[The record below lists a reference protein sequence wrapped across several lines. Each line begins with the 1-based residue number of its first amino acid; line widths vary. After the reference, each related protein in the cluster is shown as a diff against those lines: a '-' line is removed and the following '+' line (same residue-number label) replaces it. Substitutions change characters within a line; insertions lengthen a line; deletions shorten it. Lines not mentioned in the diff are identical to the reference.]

1 MRVTRLSMRLGL
13 TVSATCTILVFVMSM
28 LAYSS
33 LSRQLDIQARDA
45 LEQKLLQIDH
55 SIMEGANSI
64 ADVVFNP
71 HGLRDQIVGHDNYTL
86 NILEPGNQRKV
97 LLSLGSNEGRA
108 LPGSVLEKS
117 DGDFL
122 KLTSAQGFE
131 VLAALRKM
139 RLASG
144 ESVLVVLSLDRR
156 HDTMLLSSYVKSTLA
171 AVPLILL
178 LVGGAAWWVVHRELK
193 PLRKFRKVA
202 AKISAS
208 DLSHRMS
215 VQGLPDE
222 LRDLA
227 HAINFMFDRLD
238 DDVQQLTQF
247 SDDLAHELR
256 SPINNLMGK
265 AQVTLA
271 RDRPVSEY
279 KQALE
284 SCLEEFDRL
293 SKMVS
298 QMLFLASVS
307 QPSSIRAAA
316 TVELAAEVEK
326 VIELFS
332 LPAEDKD
339 IHLSCT
345 GSGQV
350 IGDRIMI
357 QRAISNLLSN
367 AIRHSPPSSVVF
379 IEVAEHRDSV
389 EVGVSNTGEGIEAIH
404 FPRLFDR
411 FYRVH
416 ASRARHEGGTGLGL
430 AIVRTIMT
438 LHRGTVTVDSAPAGI
453 TTFRLR
459 FPGHAAHPDRNA

>member
-13 TVSATCTILVFVMSM
+13 TVSATCTILVLVMAM
-28 LAYSS
+28 VAYSS
-33 LSRQLDIQARDA
+33 LSRQLDLQARNA
-45 LEQKLLQIDH
+45 LTEKLGQIDH

-64 ADVVFNP
+64 AEVLLNP
-71 HGLRDQIVGHDNYTL
+71 HGLRDQIVGHDNFTL
-86 NILEPGNQRKV
+86 NVLDLGNPQKV
-97 LLSLGSNEGRA
+97 LLSPGSNEGQP
-108 LPGSVLEKS
+108 LPGSVQSNVE
-117 DGDFL
+117 GDFL
-122 KLTSAQGFE
+122 QLTNPQGFE
-131 VLAALRKM
+131 ELATLQRIRLANGEAVLA
-139 RLASG
+139 
-144 ESVLVVLSLDRR
+144 VLSLDRKN
-156 HDTMLLSSYVKSTLA
+156 DATLLTAYVKSTLV

-178 LVGGAAWWVVHRELK
+178 LVGGGAWWVVHRELK
-193 PLRKFRKVA
+193 PLRTFRKVA

-208 DLSHRMS
+208 DLSHRMTT
-215 VQGLPDE
+215 QGLPDE

-238 DDVQQLTQF
+238 NDVQQLAQF

-271 RDRPVSEY
+271 RERPGAEY
-279 KQALE
+279 QQALE
-284 SCLEEFDRL
+284 SCLEELDRL

-307 QPSSIRAAA
+307 QPHSVRASS
-316 TVELAAEVEK
+316 TVQLADEVRK

-332 LPAEDKD
+332 LQAEDQAIQLD
-339 IHLSCT
+339 CS

-350 IGDRIMI
+350 LGDGIML

-367 AIRHSPPSSVVF
+367 AIRHSPPGTRVAITIAQREDAV
-379 IEVAEHRDSV
+379 EVA
-389 EVGVSNTGEGIEAIH
+389 VSNCGEGIEAIH

-416 ASRARHEGGTGLGL
+416 ASRSRHEGGTGLGL

-438 LHRGTVTVDSAPAGI
+438 LHRGSVTVESVPKGI

-459 FPGHAAHPDRNA
+459 FPGSP

>member
-13 TVSATCTILVFVMSM
+13 TVSATCTVLVLVMAM

-45 LEQKLLQIDH
+45 LTEKLGQIAH
-55 SIMEGANSI
+55 SITEGANSI
-64 ADVVFNP
+64 ADVMLNP
-71 HGLRDQIVGHDNYTL
+71 HGLRDQIFGHDNFTL
-86 NILEPGNQRKV
+86 NVLDPGNPQKV
-97 LLSLGSNEGRA
+97 LLSLGRNEGQP
-108 LPGSVLEKS
+108 LPAHVLGTLDGAFMQLRNPHGVAELATLKQIRLGSGE
-117 DGDFL
+117 
-122 KLTSAQGFE
+122 A
-131 VLAALRKM
+131 VLA
-139 RLASG
+139 
-144 ESVLVVLSLDRR
+144 VLSLDRKN
-156 HDTMLLSSYVKSTLA
+156 DATLLTAYLKSTLV

-178 LVGGAAWWVVHRELK
+178 LVGGGAWWVVQRELK
-193 PLRKFRKVA
+193 PLRTFRKVA

-208 DLSHRMS
+208 DLSHRMTLE
-215 VQGLPDE
+215 GLPDE

-238 DDVQQLTQF
+238 NDVQQLAQF

-271 RDRPVSEY
+271 RERPAAQY
-279 KQALE
+279 QQALE
-284 SCLEEFDRL
+284 SCLEELDRL

-307 QPSSIRAAA
+307 QPSAARATG
-316 TVELAAEVEK
+316 TVQLAEEVQR
-326 VIELFS
+326 VVELFS
-332 LPAEDKD
+332 LQAEDKG
-339 IHLSCT
+339 IQLACS

-350 IGDRIMI
+350 LGDRIML

-367 AIRHSPPSSVVF
+367 AIRHSPPGTTVSITVAEQEGAV
-379 IEVAEHRDSV
+379 EVA
-389 EVGVSNTGEGIEAIH
+389 VSNRGEGIEALH

-416 ASRARHEGGTGLGL
+416 ASRSRHEGGTGLGL

-438 LHRGTVTVDSAPAGI
+438 LHRGTVTVESVANGI

-459 FPGHAAHPDRNA
+459 LPGNHSPT